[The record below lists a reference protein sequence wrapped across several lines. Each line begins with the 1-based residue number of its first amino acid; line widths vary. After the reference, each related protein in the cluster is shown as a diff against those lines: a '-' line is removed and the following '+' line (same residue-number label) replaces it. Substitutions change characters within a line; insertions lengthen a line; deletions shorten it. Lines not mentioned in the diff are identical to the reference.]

1 MLVKQIYTIMNN
13 VTKEVTGQ
21 TDLVKEDLSNIVDVG
36 VSVFGATSVDNY
48 VKALVDHIGRV
59 IFVNRPYSGGAP
71 SVLMDGW
78 EYGAVC
84 EKIQS
89 EIPEAVENES
99 WDLTDGQSYDPNV
112 FYKPVVSAKFFSK
125 KVTFE
130 IDRSFTE
137 LQVRGS
143 FSSATQ
149 LNAFL
154 SMLYNDI
161 DKAMTINIDG
171 LIMRTINNM
180 TAQTMWDSL
189 NSNGTLT
196 ITGKTS
202 TRAVN
207 LLYQYNQA
215 FGASLTVDKCLTTPE
230 FIRYAINQILIYK
243 KRMRKA
249 SKLFNGG
256 GKIRF
261 TPDDMSRMVI
271 LSDLKTAADV
281 YLQSDTYHD
290 EYTMLPQADDV
301 PYWQGSGTDYSLD
314 SISAINV
321 NTAQGNTVSVSGVL
335 GVLFDRDAL
344 GVANLDRRV
353 TTNYNAKAE
362 FYTNFYKFDAGY
374 FNDFDE
380 NFVVFYVA

>member
-1 MLVKQIYTIMNN
+1 MNN

-21 TDLVKEDLSNIVDVG
+21 TGLVNEDLSNIVDVG
-36 VSVFGATSVDNY
+36 VAVFGASSVDNY

-189 NSNGTLT
+189 SSGDTLT

-215 FGASLTVDKCLTTPE
+215 FGTSLTVDKCLTTPE

-256 GKIRF
+256 RKIRF

-271 LSDLKTAADV
+271 LSDLRTAADV

-301 PYWQGSGTDYSLD
+301 PYWQGSGTDYALD

-321 NTAQGNTVSVSGVL
+321 NTAQGKAVSVSGVL

-353 TTNYNAKAE
+353 TTNYNPKAE

>member
-1 MLVKQIYTIMNN
+1 MLVNQIYTIMNN

-21 TDLVKEDLSNIVDVG
+21 TDLVNEDLSNIVDVG
-36 VSVFGATSVDNY
+36 VAVFGASSVDNY

-189 NSNGTLT
+189 NSKGTLT

-215 FGASLTVDKCLTTPE
+215 FGTSLTVDKCLTTPE

-256 GKIRF
+256 KKIRF
-261 TPDDMSRMVI
+261 TPDDMSRLVI
-271 LSDLKTAADV
+271 LSDLRTAADV

-301 PYWQGSGTDYSLD
+301 PYWQGSGTDYALD

-321 NTAQGNTVSVSGVL
+321 NTAQGNAVSVSGVL

-353 TTNYNAKAE
+353 TTNYNPKAE

>member
-1 MLVKQIYTIMNN
+1 MLVNQIYTIMNN

-21 TDLVKEDLSNIVDVG
+21 TDLVNEDLSNIVDVG
-36 VSVFGATSVDNY
+36 VAVFGASSVDNY

-189 NSNGTLT
+189 NSEGTLT

-215 FGASLTVDKCLTTPE
+215 FGTSLTVDKCLTTPE

-256 GKIRF
+256 KKIRF

-271 LSDLKTAADV
+271 LSDLRTAADV

-321 NTAQGNTVSVSGVL
+321 NTAQGNAVSVSGVL

>member
-1 MLVKQIYTIMNN
+1 MLVNQIYTIMNN

-21 TDLVKEDLSNIVDVG
+21 TGLVNEDLSNIVDVG
-36 VSVFGATSVDNY
+36 VAVFGATSVDNY

-189 NSNGTLT
+189 NSGGSLT

-249 SKLFNGG
+249 SKLFNSG

-271 LSDLKTAADV
+271 LSDLRTAADV

-301 PYWQGSGTDYSLD
+301 PYWQGSGTDYALD

-321 NTAQGNTVSVSGVL
+321 NTAQGNTVNVSGVL

-353 TTNYNAKAE
+353 TSHYNPKAE